1 MPLMDD
7 RERRSAHLEARRL
20 TGAMR
25 VVLVAFLV
33 LAGLAFILL
42 YLRSGHTD
50 REFAWT
56 IRPEIM
62 AAFLGAGY
70 GAGCVLVAASLPRR
84 PWSQLRIGI
93 GIVLVFTAMILI
105 MTLLH
110 LDRFH
115 FGAPSGGLAR
125 FAAWVFL
132 AVYLFTPTVGT
143 WLYVREQRRAGPPAA
158 GGPSLSGWLRAAIA
172 GQGGLMV
179 GFGAALYVAPGLV
192 APAWPWTLTTLTAQA
207 VGSWLVPIGLGN
219 LAVLREGDLRRARVL
234 GITSVA
240 YGVLQLGAI
249 AGYPDQVR
257 WHAVAAWVWLA
268 VLITAIVTGGH
279 VVWAT
284 TERRRD
290 DREPSLA
297 G

>member
-1 MPLMDD
+1 MATDG
-7 RERRSAHLEARRL
+7 ARRL

-25 VVLVAFLV
+25 TVLVAFLV

-56 IRPEIM
+56 IRPEIT

-70 GAGCVLVAASLPRR
+70 GAGCVLVAASLRRR
-84 PWSQLRIGI
+84 PWSELRVGI

-115 FGAPSGGLAR
+115 FGAANGGLAR

-132 AVYLFTPTVGT
+132 AVYVFTPTVGT
-143 WLYVREQRRAGPPAA
+143 WLYVREQRLAGPQPVV
-158 GGPSLSGWLRAAIA
+158 GPSLSGWLKVAIA
-172 GQGGLMV
+172 VQGGLMV
-179 GFGAALYVAPGLV
+179 CFGAALYVAPSQV
-192 APAWPWTLTTLTAQA
+192 APAWPWTLTVLTAQA

-219 LAVLREGDLRRARVL
+219 LAVMREGNLRRARVPAL
-234 GITSVA
+234 TSVA
-240 YGVLQLGAI
+240 YGLLQLGAI
-249 AGYPDQVR
+249 ARYPDQVQ
-257 WHAVAAWVWLA
+257 WHEVGAWVWLA
-268 VLITAIVTGGH
+268 VLITAIVTGGC

-284 TERRRD
+284 TRT
-290 DREPSLA
+290 SAA
-297 G
+297 GT